1 MQTHAFQLVVTYDLG
16 STGSFQ
22 HAVRGGPGACS
33 PGKFETLRDIISSI
47 LGHTCIWV
55 TSFSQ
60 TLMLGSV
67 QKYLFSVCDRNSLS
81 SWGLLASSDNL
92 DTKYYML
99 LESFGW

>member
-1 MQTHAFQLVVTYDLG
+1 MQMHAFQLVVTHDLG

-67 QKYLFSVCDRNSLS
+67 QKYLFSVCDRNSPS
-81 SWGLLASSDNL
+81 SRGLLASSDNL
-92 DTKYYML
+92 DT
-99 LESFGW
+99 

>member
-1 MQTHAFQLVVTYDLG
+1 MIFDLTDPSNMLLEEVLGHAPLEK
-16 STGSFQ
+16 S
-22 HAVRGGPGACS
+22 
-33 PGKFETLRDIISSI
+33 ETLQDIIFSI
-47 LGHTCIWV
+47 LGHAYIWV

-67 QKYLFSVCDRNSLS
+67 QKYLFSVCDCNSLS
-81 SWGLLASSDNL
+81 SRGLLASSDNL

>member
-1 MQTHAFQLVVTYDLG
+1 MILDPLDPSNMLLEEVLGHAPLEK
-16 STGSFQ
+16 S
-22 HAVRGGPGACS
+22 A
-33 PGKFETLRDIISSI
+33 TLRDIIFSI

-81 SWGLLASSDNL
+81 SRGLLASSDNL
-92 DTKYYML
+92 DTEYDML

>member
-1 MQTHAFQLVVTYDLG
+1 MQMHAFQLVVTYDLW

-81 SWGLLASSDNL
+81 SRGLLASSDNL

>member
-1 MQTHAFQLVVTYDLG
+1 ML
-16 STGSFQ
+16 
-22 HAVRGGPGACS
+22 
-33 PGKFETLRDIISSI
+33 PGKFETFRDIISSI

-67 QKYLFSVCDRNSLS
+67 QKYLFSVCDSNSLS

-99 LESFGW
+99 LESFG